1 MIDINQKITA
11 VKRVD
16 YITGCVLAY
25 PYFQEYYK
33 LILIDLSEQ

>member
-11 VKRVD
+11 GKRVD
-16 YITGCVLAY
+16 YTTGCLLDY

-33 LILIDLSEQ
+33 LILIDLNEQ